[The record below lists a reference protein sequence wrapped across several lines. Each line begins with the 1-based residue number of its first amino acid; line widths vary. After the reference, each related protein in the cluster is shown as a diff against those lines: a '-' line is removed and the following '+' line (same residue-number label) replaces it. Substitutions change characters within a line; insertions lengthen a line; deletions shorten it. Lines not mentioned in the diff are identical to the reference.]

1 MCNEI
6 KCDCDFESLTV
17 ITNIVKGAVHS
28 LRIAPKIFLVGGILK
43 TNIYRV
49 DINKYIF
56 AIFEISKYLQT
67 HDISFLNLKIKKHV
81 NKYKFEKIF
90 PEDDFFL
97 SQEKIERLLRF
108 VGNAF
113 FEKKQKYYYSKFT
126 DILSIFIACS
136 SIETNKKDLYEFIE
150 NNLSENLHEDY
161 LSIFSDLCS
170 NKYPIYKN
178 EVNKINFYMRRKINS
193 KHKKGEKK
201 HV

>member
-43 TNIYRV
+43 NNVYKV

-56 AIFEISKYLQT
+56 ALFEISKYLQT

-97 SQEKIERLLRF
+97 SQEK
-108 VGNAF
+108 
-113 FEKKQKYYYSKFT
+113 
-126 DILSIFIACS
+126 
-136 SIETNKKDLYEFIE
+136 
-150 NNLSENLHEDY
+150 
-161 LSIFSDLCS
+161 
-170 NKYPIYKN
+170 
-178 EVNKINFYMRRKINS
+178 
-193 KHKKGEKK
+193 
-201 HV
+201 